1 MRHAIATVCMSGSLE
16 AKLDA
21 AANAGFDGVELFEP
35 DLAQSGLAPRQVRR
49 TADELGLSI
58 DLFQPFRDFEAVT
71 PTALPRNLE
80 RARATF
86 DLMAQLDAR
95 TLLVCSNVSP
105 DAIDDDA
112 LAAEQLHA
120 LAAIAAQ
127 HGIQIAYEALAW
139 GRHVCEY
146 DHAWRIVQ
154 LADHPALGVCLDSFH
169 ILALDTDLD
178 TIADIPGGKLLFCQL
193 ADAPEM
199 SMDVL
204 EWSRHHRCLPGEG
217 AFDLVDF
224 TARVLATGY
233 SGPLSLEVFSDA
245 LRDSGP
251 GRVARDARRSLNALE
266 AAVRAPAFAAARAHH
281 ENWLTS
287 PEREGDGEHRNG

>member
-1 MRHAIATVCMSGSLE
+1 MRHGIATVCMSGSFE

-21 AANAGFDGVELFEP
+21 AANAGFDSVELFEP
-35 DLAQSGLAPRQVRR
+35 DLVQSGLPPAQVRR
-49 TADELGLSI
+49 AADELGLSI

-71 PTALPRNLE
+71 PTALARNLE

-86 DLMAQLDAR
+86 DLMGQLGTR

-120 LAAIAAQ
+120 LATVAAQ
-127 HGIQIAYEALAW
+127 HGVRVAYEALAW
-139 GRHVCEY
+139 GRHVSEY

-154 LADHPALGVCLDSFH
+154 TADHPALGVCLDSFH
-169 ILALDTDLD
+169 ILALGTELD
-178 TIADIPGGKLLFCQL
+178 TIADIPGGKVFFCQL

-217 AFDLVDF
+217 AFDLVNF
-224 TARVLATGY
+224 TARVLAAGY

-245 LRDSGP
+245 LRDTGP
-251 GRVARDARRSLNALE
+251 SRVARDAKRSLTALE
-266 AAVRAPAFAAARAHH
+266 AAVRVPAFAAAHAYH

-287 PEREGDGEHRNG
+287 AEREGDGGHRNG

>member
-1 MRHAIATVCMSGSLE
+1 VRHAIATVCMSGSLE
-16 AKLDA
+16 AKLNA
-21 AANAGFDGVELFEP
+21 AADAGFDGIELFEP
-35 DLAQSGLAPRQVRR
+35 DLAQSGLAPAQVRR

-71 PTALPRNLE
+71 LTALARNLE

-86 DLMAQLDAR
+86 DLMAQLGAP

-105 DAIDDDA
+105 DAIDDDL
-112 LAAEQLHA
+112 LAAEQLRA
-120 LAAIAAQ
+120 LAAVAAQ
-127 HGIQIAYEALAW
+127 HGARVAYEALAW

-169 ILALDTDLD
+169 ILALHTDLD

-199 SMDVL
+199 SMDIL
-204 EWSRHHRCLPGEG
+204 EWSRHHRCLPGQG

-224 TARVLATGY
+224 TARVLAAGY

-245 LRDSGP
+245 LRDTGP
-251 GRVARDARRSLNALE
+251 GRVARDARRSLSSLE
-266 AAVRAPAFAAARAHH
+266 AAVRAPAFAAAHAHH

-287 PEREGDGEHRNG
+287 PEREGDGGHRNG